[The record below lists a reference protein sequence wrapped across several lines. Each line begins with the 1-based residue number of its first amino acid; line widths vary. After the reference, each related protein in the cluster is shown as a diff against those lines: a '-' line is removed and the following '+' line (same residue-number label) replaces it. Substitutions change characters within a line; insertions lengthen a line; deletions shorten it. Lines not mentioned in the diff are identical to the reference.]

1 MAKEKM
7 TKAEKKLA
15 KKAAKEE
22 KVLEGVAKYNRVSP
36 TTNFIF
42 SLIFFICAACCV
54 IPLIFVIIISFTSK
68 VSIAQNGYTFWPSI
82 KETVNGVVVNV
93 KSGWD
98 VAAYS
103 YLWKTRV
110 SITRSFFVS
119 IFITVVGTIVGL
131 ILNSTIGYVLSRKS
145 FKLRSLYT
153 YIVFIPMVFYGGMV
167 ANYIV
172 VTRILQIQDTFSSLI
187 LPLAVTS
194 FYVIILRTFF
204 TTTVPDSLIE
214 SGKIDGAGQLRIFVQ
229 IVLPISLPA
238 MATIGLF
245 LSFAYWNDWWNA
257 LMYIRSEDMYPLQ
270 YVLISIEKNMDFM
283 IRNADKMGMAA
294 LEMLAKMPKDGVKMA
309 LVVIAVVPIA
319 CSYPF
324 FQKYFI
330 SGLTI
335 GAVKG

>member
-1 MAKEKM
+1 MAKEKLS
-7 TKAEKKLA
+7 KAEKQLA
-15 KKAAKEE
+15 KQARKEE

-36 TTNFIF
+36 LTNFIF
-42 SLIFFICAACCV
+42 SAIFFICAAACV

-68 VSIAQNGYTFWPSI
+68 ASIAQNGYSFWPVI
-82 KETVNGVVVNV
+82 KEVIDGVEVT
-93 KSGWD
+93 KPGWD
-98 VAAYS
+98 AYAYQ
-103 YLWKTRV
+103 YLWETRG
-110 SITRSFFVS
+110 SIVRSFFNS
-119 IFITVVGTIVGL
+119 IFVTVVGTVVGL
-131 ILNSTIGYVLSRKS
+131 ILNATIGYVISRS
-145 FKLRSLYT
+145 NFKFKKLYT

-172 VTRILQIQDTFSSLI
+172 VTNILKIQDTYMSLI

-238 MATIGLF
+238 IATIGLF

-257 LMYIRSEDMYPLQ
+257 LMYLRSEDMYPLQ
-270 YVLISIEKNMDFM
+270 YVLITIERNIDFV
-283 IRNADKMGMAA
+283 IRHASEMGMSA
-294 LEMLAKMPKDGVKMA
+294 LEMLVRMPQDSVKMA